1 MINTWLPARHRK
13 CVDNSGLF
21 KLANVTK
28 FRLPRSQ
35 TSNESLTRGLIIFS
49 TYTIWFYSSRKL
61 GGKLRTESSSLDV
74 LELTP
79 HFLSAS
85 PFIPLRP
92 LLHIWQQPS
101 SGLASRSL
109 NTKFLSTGS
118 IVKLL
123 EKLLKREILNRT
135 PELSK

>member
-1 MINTWLPARHRK
+1 M
-13 CVDNSGLF
+13 VLF
-21 KLANVTK
+21 
-28 FRLPRSQ
+28 
-35 TSNESLTRGLIIFS
+35 I
-49 TYTIWFYSSRKL
+49 SRKP

-79 HFLSAS
+79 RFLSAS

-92 LLHIWQQPS
+92 LLHIWQPPF